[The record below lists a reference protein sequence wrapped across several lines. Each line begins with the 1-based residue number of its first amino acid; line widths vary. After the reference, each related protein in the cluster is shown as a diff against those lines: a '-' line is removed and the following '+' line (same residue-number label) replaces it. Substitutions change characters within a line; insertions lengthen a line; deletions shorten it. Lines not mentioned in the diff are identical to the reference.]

1 MDPLTQK
8 IEEQIKTLPSVTQR
22 ALHDFD
28 WKTQILAIG
37 TMYDLNLDQLDTLE
51 QETTLVLVGL
61 VPADSYVSELKKRL
75 EISNTAAS
83 QIVEESNKKI
93 FLPLRDLV
101 LQYAEEDNEQHETLR
116 DAGIHI
122 GDEDETSA
130 TTDYEQEED
139 TEPEEPAN
147 IESEE
152 EATPSRPSTQT
163 VSNTPKEDAELPPMP
178 VKNSIEQKL
187 SGLHTATQVTS
198 NHSSDATDIPPIP
211 KKPDTVTH
219 DPYREPII

>member
-28 WKTQILAIG
+28 WKTQILSIG
-37 TMYDLNLDQLDTLE
+37 KLYDLNLDQLDTLE

-61 VPADSYVSELKKRL
+61 IPAGNYVSELKKRL

-83 QIVEESNKKI
+83 QIVEDANKKI

-101 LQYAEEDNEQHETLR
+101 LEYAEEDNEQHQTLR

-122 GDEDETSA
+122 GDDDEDISMDSKEEVSL
-130 TTDYEQEED
+130 EQANPENNNESFNEIQQKS
-139 TEPEEPAN
+139 EPE
-147 IESEE
+147 IEI
-152 EATPSRPSTQT
+152 
-163 VSNTPKEDAELPPMP
+163 PPMP
-178 VKNSIEQKL
+178 IKNSVEQKM
-187 SGLHTATQVTS
+187 SGLHQTGQMIS
-198 NHSSDATDIPPIP
+198 NHSLNAKDIPPIP
-211 KKPDTVTH
+211 KKPTPEGH
-219 DPYREPII
+219 DPYREPIE

>member
-8 IEEQIKTLPSVTQR
+8 IEEQIKKLPSVTQR

-37 TMYDLNLDQLDTLE
+37 KTYDLNLDQLDTLE

-61 VPADSYVSELKKRL
+61 VPASSYVSELKKRL
-75 EISNTAAS
+75 EISTTAAS
-83 QIVEESNKKI
+83 QIVEDANQKI
-93 FLPLRDLV
+93 FMPLRDLV
-101 LQYAEEDNEQHETLR
+101 LQYAEEDRDQHATLR

-122 GDEDETSA
+122 G
-130 TTDYEQEED
+130 ED
-139 TEPEEPAN
+139 TESSTIVDDNQVGEVTSGTEPE
-147 IESEE
+147 
-152 EATPSRPSTQT
+152 
-163 VSNTPKEDAELPPMP
+163 TPKKDPVIEIKIGEDADLPPMP
-178 VKNSIEQKL
+178 VKNSIEQKM

-198 NHSSDATDIPPIP
+198 NHSSDAADIPMIP
-211 KKPDTVTH
+211 KKPEVVSH